1 MYISFSPLNYNHHL
15 LSNGT
20 KSLYY
25 TFVLA
30 PDLLCSNICCISFL
44 ESFGIFI
51 CFSECSCPII
61 FLKFVLLKLALHPQF
76 SIFPFCEYPFLAI
89 SSLNFMQTAGAIG
102 GFAASLVRVPTEVDF
117 AAYAF
122 LYLEQALLFLV

>member
-1 MYISFSPLNYNHHL
+1 MRQKVCITHLFWPQIYCIQISVVS
-15 LSNGT
+15 
-20 KSLYY
+20 
-25 TFVLA
+25 V
-30 PDLLCSNICCISFL
+30 FL